1 MRPPQGGLATLI
13 IVLRCGIPH
22 LRGEGAIPAPPQMEV
37 GMTTLLE
44 RIQDRLRKRAAYVRT
59 KSALKKMPLAVAIDL
74 DLYKPDAD
82 KIAARAV
89 YGH

>member
-1 MRPPQGGLATLI
+1 
-13 IVLRCGIPH
+13 
-22 LRGEGAIPAPPQMEV
+22 MEV
-37 GMTTLLE
+37 DMTLLE
-44 RIQDRLRKRAAYVRT
+44 RIQDRLRKRAAYSRT
-59 KSALKKMPLAVAIDL
+59 KAALQNMPLEVAIDL

>member
-1 MRPPQGGLATLI
+1 MG
-13 IVLRCGIPH
+13 V
-22 LRGEGAIPAPPQMEV
+22 EM
-37 GMTTLLE
+37 TLLE
-44 RIQDRLRKRAAYVRT
+44 RIQDRLRKRAAYIRT
-59 KSALKKMPLAVAIDL
+59 KSALQNMPLEVAIDL

>member
-1 MRPPQGGLATLI
+1 M
-13 IVLRCGIPH
+13 
-22 LRGEGAIPAPPQMEV
+22 
-37 GMTTLLE
+37 TLLQ
-44 RIQDRLRKRAAYVRT
+44 RIQNRLRKRAAYSRT
-59 KSALKKMPLAVAIDL
+59 KSALRNMPLEVAIDL